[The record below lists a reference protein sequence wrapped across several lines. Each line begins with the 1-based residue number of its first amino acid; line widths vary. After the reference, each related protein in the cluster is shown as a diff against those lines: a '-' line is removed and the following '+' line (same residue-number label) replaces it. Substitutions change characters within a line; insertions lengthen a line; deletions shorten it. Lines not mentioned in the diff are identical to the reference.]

1 MGLDLVL
8 CNYRSSL
15 ISKIIQR
22 VVCDQLTSYT
32 ANSGRTEPLQ
42 SAYKQ
47 GHSTQT
53 AMKVESDLLD

>member
-1 MGLDLVL
+1 M
-8 CNYRSSL
+8 
-15 ISKIIQR
+15 
-22 VVCDQLTSYT
+22 CDQLTSYT

-53 AMKVESDLLD
+53 AMLKVETDLLDAIDERKVIHLLSAPRS